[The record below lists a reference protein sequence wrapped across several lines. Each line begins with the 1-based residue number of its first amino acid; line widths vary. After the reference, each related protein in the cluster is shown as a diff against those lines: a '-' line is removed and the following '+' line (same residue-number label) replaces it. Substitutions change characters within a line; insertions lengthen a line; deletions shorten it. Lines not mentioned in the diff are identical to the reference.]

1 MTMNNTIKTKTDM
14 FSIKLSI
21 EHRKLLET
29 TAKVNGCSKA
39 KVVEDS
45 FNKYWALNND
55 IIK

>member
-1 MTMNNTIKTKTDM
+1 MNNTIKTKTDM
-14 FSIKLSI
+14 FSIKLST

-29 TAKVNGCSKA
+29 TAKINGCSKA